1 MKKTSNINSSS
12 LSSLVAG
19 IGVGVY
25 GASSFI
31 VTGMVCPACLIITPT
46 LIGHG
51 IYTHAKHKDEQEEL
65 K

>member
-1 MKKTSNINSSS
+1 MKKINNIELSS
-12 LSSLVAG
+12 LSSLMTG

-31 VTGMVCPACLIITPT
+31 VTGMVCPACLILTPT

-51 IYTHAKHKDEQEEL
+51 IYTHKKNKDEQERT